1 MGHPSFI
8 GRVYNPGNF
17 LSPGAVWGAMEFRFE
32 IDRGNKILLVR
43 VEGRLTDELLAEIY
57 RQVRTHTRAIDVRA
71 GIVDFSSVNDWALSS
86 AFLRELAKQEPA
98 MADAA
103 RRRLIVVAPAAVGF
117 GLARMFQMLGES
129 TRPLLEVVRTLE
141 AALAALGAESVDF
154 EPFE

>member
-1 MGHPSFI
+1 
-8 GRVYNPGNF
+8 
-17 LSPGAVWGAMEFRFE
+17 MEFRFE

-57 RQVRTHTRAIDVRA
+57 QRVRTHTRAIDIRA
-71 GIVDFSSVNDWALSS
+71 GIVDFSSVSDWALSS
-86 AFLRELAKQEPA
+86 SFLRELAKQEPA
-98 MADAA
+98 MADSAQ
-103 RRRLIVVAPAAVGF
+103 RRLILVAPAAVGF

-141 AALAALGAESVDF
+141 DAVAALVAESAQF